1 MTTTAQVVA
10 DFAALFEGKDEEVSI
25 TEMKKMLGEVYK
37 VVTSSKKP
45 LKKARKEIGE
55 VEKPKKAPSAYN
67 IFMKA
72 QMEKLK
78 REGSTLSGKEKMQ
91 LIAALWKDA
100 KVFVSEDDIVPEEE
114 IAPIDEIVTEIEIV
128 PVDDD
133 IVPVEVKKA
142 PRGARKT
149 KK

>member
-37 VVTSSKKP
+37 VVTASKKP
-45 LKKARKEIGE
+45 SKKAKKNIEE

-67 IFMKA
+67 VFMKT

-78 REGSTLSGKEKMQ
+78 SKGSTLSGKEKMQ
-91 LIAALWKDA
+91 LIAALWKNA
-100 KVFVSEDDIVPEEE
+100 KVFVSEDEIVPE
-114 IAPIDEIVTEIEIV
+114 DVEIV
-128 PVDDD
+128 PEDVE
-133 IVPVEVKKA
+133 IAPVEVKKA